1 MTNEQI
7 ARLIVEAYNMGKA
20 DGQVEG
26 YDKGYEEGY
35 DEGRD
40 KSESEGCQR
49 AFDNGYEKGFDRG
62 FEAGVEQGKMEEKE
76 EEIDDQLGE
85 LEESDY
91 ACRCPQCVSPAEYDA
106 GYAAGFG
113 ATELC
118 PDYESYPYR
127 VGYMDAQ
134 YDSKKGTDKPV

>member
-1 MTNEQI
+1 MTNEDI

-20 DGQVEG
+20 DGHDEG
-26 YDKGYEEGY
+26 YRLGY
-35 DEGRD
+35 DEGYEEAYD
-40 KSESEGCQR
+40 R
-49 AFDNGYEKGFDRG
+49 AFK
-62 FEAGVEQGKMEEKE
+62 AGVEDGISQVAEAKE
-76 EEIDDQLGE
+76 QEIDDQLGE

-91 ACRCPQCVSPAEYDA
+91 ACRCPQCVNPVEYDA

-118 PDYESYPYR
+118 PDYESYAYR
-127 VGYMDAQ
+127 AGYMDAQ